1 MMIILGA
8 ALVCVA
14 GYYFAG
20 GMQQG
25 ITIFEWEENMK
36 AVLEDPLPDILISIH
51 GKQYRYLD

>member
-36 AVLEDPLPDILISIH
+36 AVLEDPFA
-51 GKQYRYLD
+51 GYFNQYTWKTSHR